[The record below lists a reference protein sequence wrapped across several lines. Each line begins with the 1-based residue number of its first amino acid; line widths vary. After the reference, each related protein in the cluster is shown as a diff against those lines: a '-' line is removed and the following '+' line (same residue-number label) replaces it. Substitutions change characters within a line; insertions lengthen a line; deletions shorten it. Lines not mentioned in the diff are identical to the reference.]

1 MEKPLVNPGFHAMEA
16 CKPERRVFPLEGKHM
31 EKGSLLDGNPIKMCC
46 KIVISMW
53 FPLYF
58 PWREIAFSPSVMCD
72 FLPMKCPILS
82 NTKLSLFLIFTTIV
96 LFSNILQCLYSY
108 RATVLIH
115 KHENHNQTNVLFQA
129 RTNVKFY
136 NLTTNISCLS
146 LIYGRTWVNTD
157 TSCRTVALREKQLL
171 TDRRARVPPILK
183 SAYLFR
189 KKKWRTVWT

>member
-1 MEKPLVNPGFHAMEA
+1 MEA

-72 FLPMKCPILS
+72 FIPMKCPILS

-115 KHENHNQTNVLFQA
+115 KHENHNQTNLLFQG
-129 RTNVKFY
+129 RTNVIILQLNNKYFR
-136 NLTTNISCLS
+136 S
-146 LIYGRTWVNTD
+146 LPHIRTDVSNTY
-157 TSCRTVALREKQLL
+157 TSCRTVALPEKKCWQTGELECH
-171 TDRRARVPPILK
+171 P
-183 SAYLFR
+183 
-189 KKKWRTVWT
+189 